1 MIKEKKWHSTIFF
14 YYFHC
19 FSYQLRVHLFTNSVF
34 KVKLAQNMLYVNNTM
49 SGDAAPMFASL
60 TSALNY
66 VTSVPL
72 TGATI
77 VIMPGQQIV
86 DLAGKITIDRP
97 INISLTFSF
106 I

>member
-1 MIKEKKWHSTIFF
+1 
-14 YYFHC
+14 
-19 FSYQLRVHLFTNSVF
+19 
-34 KVKLAQNMLYVNNTM
+34 MLYVNNSM
-49 SGDAAPMFASL
+49 PGDAPPMFATL

-66 VTSVPL
+66 LTSASMA
-72 TGATI
+72 GATI

-86 DLAGKITIDRP
+86 DLGGKITIDRP

>member
-1 MIKEKKWHSTIFF
+1 MP
-14 YYFHC
+14 
-19 FSYQLRVHLFTNSVF
+19 
-34 KVKLAQNMLYVNNTM
+34 
-49 SGDAAPMFASL
+49 GDAPPMFATL

-66 VTSVPL
+66 LTSASMA
-72 TGATI
+72 GATI

-86 DLAGKITIDRP
+86 DLGGKITIDRP

>member
-1 MIKEKKWHSTIFF
+1 
-14 YYFHC
+14 
-19 FSYQLRVHLFTNSVF
+19 
-34 KVKLAQNMLYVNNTM
+34 MLYVNNTM
-49 SGDAAPMFASL
+49 PADSPPMFATL

-66 VTSVPL
+66 LTSTFL

-86 DLAGKITIDRP
+86 DLGGKITIDRP